1 MCSSC
6 HQTKGVTALKE
17 APKHWRQSVTWP
29 HPYLPYRQ
37 TPGFAAAYCQ
47 LLDVRTLLAM
57 YSYVISVELFVVV
70 FRVTTFLE
78 VSGNLTAV
86 GELTKYREMSGG
98 NLARENC
105 PWLTLS
111 FGLGQCLIDCFGFT
125 LILKTVFSLLSH
137 FWTFWSNVYSVL
149 VALTKRNAWNE

>member
-1 MCSSC
+1 MRVLMDHVLFLPPNQRC
-6 HQTKGVTALKE
+6 HSIEGSPKALT
-17 APKHWRQSVTWP
+17 PVSVTWP

-47 LLDVRTLLAM
+47 LLDARTLLAM

-86 GELTKYREMSGG
+86 GELTKYREMSGE
-98 NLARENC
+98 NLARK
-105 PWLTLS
+105 TAH
-111 FGLGQCLIDCFGFT
+111 GLL
-125 LILKTVFSLLSH
+125 
-137 FWTFWSNVYSVL
+137 
-149 VALTKRNAWNE
+149 